1 MIIRLSSGLPD
12 ALRFSDLH
20 NISQFIEFADHG
32 RPNKAFAPHPAILTD
47 YPSPCVALS
56 IVKRTSDVINSAS
69 N

>member
-1 MIIRLSSGLPD
+1 MRCASQ
-12 ALRFSDLH
+12 AY

-32 RPNKAFAPHPAILTD
+32 RPNKAFASHPAILTD